1 MCCYCR
7 ARALI
12 IKQRT
17 AQANQVRGLLAEY
30 GIIIPKGITHLEKLP
45 FILEEN
51 KGKLTIKTKAIF
63 KRLYS
68 QFKRY

>member
-1 MCCYCR
+1 M
-7 ARALI
+7 
-12 IKQRT
+12 
-17 AQANQVRGLLAEY
+17 RGLLAEY